1 MTTCCDDLVKNSA
14 DTLFVKKSAYA
25 VSGCAAKNSA
35 GTVRDLMEEKVDK
48 EEEKDCCEAKEP
60 THTANNISYA

>member
-1 MTTCCDDLVKNSA
+1 VTTCCDDLVKNSA

-48 EEEKDCCEAKEP
+48 EEKDCREAEEP
-60 THTANNISYA
+60 THTTNNISYA